1 MNCADN
7 VRELVLM
14 RTLQGRTAVVEKKY
28 VSGKSRQPTYTI
40 LADYPTVANAQY
52 AINGFGK

>member
-1 MNCADN
+1 MDN
-7 VRELVLM
+7 QRELILM

-28 VSGKSRQPTYTI
+28 VDGKSRQPVYTI
-40 LADYPTVANAQY
+40 LADYPTITNAQY

>member
-1 MNCADN
+1 MDDK
-7 VRELVLM
+7 RELILM

-28 VSGKSRQPTYTI
+28 VCGKSRQPTYTI
-40 LADYPTVANAQY
+40 LADYPTIENAKY

>member
-1 MNCADN
+1 MNDK
-7 VRELVLM
+7 RELILM
-14 RTLQGRTAVVEKKY
+14 RTLRGRTAVEKKY
-28 VSGKSRQPTYTI
+28 VNGKSRQPTYTI

>member
-1 MNCADN
+1 MGNQ
-7 VRELVLM
+7 RELILM
-14 RTLQGRTAVVEKKY
+14 RAPRGRTAVVEKKY
-28 VSGKSRQPTYTI
+28 VDGKSRQPTYTI